1 MKDVVQVVLAAV
13 FFTALAPAQTHPR
26 IAVGGLSAESNSL
39 YPAKLMMTE
48 RKLTREEWV
57 NDNAQASTVASGVI
71 EASGKLGLDVY
82 PIVTAQAGSL
92 GEVEDAS
99 FNAKLNELVGQLKDA
114 NPRFDGVILIL
125 HGAMVTES
133 YPSGDAEVV
142 RRVREAMGKKFP
154 IVVTNDFH
162 ANVDPAI
169 VKDSNVLITF
179 KEDPHLDTKE
189 RGIQAAT
196 IMAGMLS
203 GKVKPVQYVAK
214 PPMLWNIIFQDTFH
228 GYLKPIVDE
237 ERRLEKT
244 SPKILAVSVPGGY
257 QYADVPWMGPSVI
270 VVTNNDQDLAKRE
283 AERLS
288 KMLWELRDKLV
299 FKRPDAASAVTD
311 AMKSTKFPVALMD
324 TGDNIGGG
332 SPGDSTF
339 ILRELLRQKAQGWVV
354 VISDRAAT
362 EAAFRAGV
370 GQSFDQE
377 VGGKTDK
384 MHGEPVHVLGHVKAL
399 TDGKYVETEVR
410 HGGGRYQDMGPT
422 AVIEVEGSTRDL
434 PNLLLLTTHPTS
446 PDSLNQLISNGV
458 YPRRERILVAKGTIA
473 PRAAYEPVAARI
485 IEVNTPGA
493 TDVNPAHF
501 SYKHVR
507 RNLYGLEQTPSK

>member
-1 MKDVVQVVLAAV
+1 MKDVVQIVLTAV
-13 FFTALAPAQTHPR
+13 LFTTPASAQTPPR

-39 YPAKLMMTE
+39 YPAKLVMAGG
-48 RKLTREEWV
+48 RPTRQEWL
-57 NDNAQASTVASGVI
+57 DENARASTVASGVI
-71 EASGKLGLDVY
+71 EAAGKLGLDVY
-82 PIVTAQAGSL
+82 PIVTAHAGSL

-99 FNAKLNELVGQLKDA
+99 FNAKLKELVEQLKEA
-114 NPRFDGVILIL
+114 NPPFDGVILIL
-125 HGAMVTES
+125 HGAMVVES

-162 ANVDPAI
+162 ANVDPAL
-169 VKDSNVLITF
+169 VKDSDVLITF

-203 GKVKPVQYVAK
+203 GKMKPVQYVVN
-214 PPMLWNIIFQDTFH
+214 PPMVWNIIFQDTFH

-244 SPKILAVSVPGGY
+244 NPKILAVSVPAGY

-270 VVTNNDQDLAKRE
+270 VVTNNDPVLAQRE
-283 AERLS
+283 AERLG

-299 FKRPDAASAVTD
+299 LKRPDAAAAVAA
-311 AMKSTKFPVALMD
+311 AMKSAKFPVALMD

-384 MHGEPVHVLGHVKAL
+384 MHGEPVRVLGHVKAL

-410 HGGGRYQDMGPT
+410 HGGGRYQDMGLT

-458 YPRRERILVAKGTIA
+458 YPQRERILVAKGTIA
-473 PRAAYEPVAARI
+473 PRAAYEPIAARI

-501 SYKHVR
+501 TYKHVR
-507 RNLYGLEQTPSK
+507 RNLYGLEQTAR

>member
-1 MKDVVQVVLAAV
+1 MKDVVQIVLTAV
-13 FFTALAPAQTHPR
+13 LFTTPASAQTPPR

-39 YPAKLMMTE
+39 YPAKLVMAGG
-48 RKLTREEWV
+48 RPTRQEWL
-57 NDNAQASTVASGVI
+57 DENARASTVASGVI
-71 EASGKLGLDVY
+71 EAAGKLGLDVY
-82 PIVTAQAGSL
+82 PIVTAHAGSL

-99 FNAKLNELVGQLKDA
+99 FNAKLKELVEQLKEA
-114 NPRFDGVILIL
+114 NPPFDGVILIL
-125 HGAMVTES
+125 HGAMVVES

-162 ANVDPAI
+162 ANVDPAL
-169 VKDSNVLITF
+169 VKDSDVLITF

-196 IMAGMLS
+196 IMAGMVS
-203 GKVKPVQYVAK
+203 GKMKPVQYVVN
-214 PPMLWNIIFQDTFH
+214 PPMVWNIIFQDTFH

-244 SPKILAVSVPGGY
+244 NPEILAVSVPAGY

-270 VVTNNDQDLAKRE
+270 VVTNNDPDLAQRE
-283 AERLS
+283 AERLG

-299 FKRPDAASAVTD
+299 LKRPDAAAAVAA
-311 AMKSTKFPVALMD
+311 AMKSAKFPVALMD

-332 SPGDSTF
+332 SPSDSTF

-384 MHGEPVHVLGHVKAL
+384 MHGEPVRVLGHVKAL

-410 HGGGRYQDMGPT
+410 HGGGRYQDMGLT

-458 YPRRERILVAKGTIA
+458 YPQRERILVAKGTIA
-473 PRAAYEPVAARI
+473 PRAAYEPIAARI

-501 SYKHVR
+501 TYKHVR
-507 RNLYGLEQTPSK
+507 RNLYGLEQTAR